1 MASYIRVRELIC
13 QCLGLFNEELLPY
26 FRLTENAEFYQLF
39 MAKKKTGTPKEDYP
53 ALDMNTRVAS
63 TKMDTFSLVCS
74 SPALFRCQETLQQS
88 KCCCVIF

>member
-1 MASYIRVRELIC
+1 MRELIC
-13 QCLGLFNEELLPY
+13 QCLGMFNEELVPFFKLA
-26 FRLTENAEFYQLF
+26 ENAEFYQLF

-74 SPALFRCQETLQQS
+74 SPALFRCQDTIAVQP
-88 KCCCVIF
+88 KCCCVTF